1 MENNEEIY
9 VHMKIYDIRKATS
22 KKRVRV
28 KRKRETSWNQKDKNH
43 RAAKEQKKKTESFS
57 RKIQIKFFIEQ
68 EHMTTFTFYLFNR

>member
-43 RAAKEQKKKTESFS
+43 RAAKEQKKKQKVFLGKYKSNFS
-57 RKIQIKFFIEQ
+57 
-68 EHMTTFTFYLFNR
+68 

>member
-43 RAAKEQKKKTESFS
+43 RAAKEQKKKN
-57 RKIQIKFFIEQ
+57 RKFFSENTNQIF
-68 EHMTTFTFYLFNR
+68 HRTRAHDNVYFLFI